1 MDHGSAAKIIL
12 IGTSTGGPG
21 HLRQIVAALD
31 GSFDAAVVIAQH
43 MDSVYLPS
51 FAKQIG
57 ELCRLDV
64 QLVSERTILEKGRVY
79 ICAVSMAL
87 HRSVAGPEIGPARA
101 EGPYNPDIDGLFA
114 SSAFLAGDV
123 EVMGIILTGIGD
135 DGAQGCL
142 RLSEAGGRCIAESE
156 ESAVVYGM
164 PKRVLELNPGVS
176 VLPLGK
182 IIAAILEFGSV

>member
-1 MDHGSAAKIIL
+1 MGHESVGKIIL

-21 HLRQIVAALD
+21 HLRQIVSALD
-31 GSFDAAVVIAQH
+31 GSLEAAVVIAQH
-43 MDSVYLPS
+43 MDRVYLPS

-57 ELCRLDV
+57 ELCSLNV

-87 HRSVAGPEIGPARA
+87 HRCGAGAEIGPAPA

-182 IIAAILEFGSV
+182 IIAAILAFGSV